1 MQLLNSD
8 ESSKKVRLNRY
19 MAQCGFQSRRKADDL
34 IRGGHVFVNG
44 KRVTEMGVTVS
55 AGVDTVE
62 IHGKVVKPVHQ
73 REYFA
78 LNKPREVM
86 VTKDDPE
93 GRVTVYDVLTKAGV
107 NADHLKYVGRL
118 DYQSEGLLLFTNDGD
133 LIHAVTH
140 PRYSIKK
147 VYRVKVSRKLTD
159 DEIERFRNGVES
171 EGQLLRAGDVQEVSE
186 PLEDRK
192 QFWYEIDLYEG
203 KNRQVRRMMEAIDV
217 QVGRLKRV
225 RFGCVKLE
233 DLPSGAVRKLTEKEI
248 SGLGAAGYPVKTKSK
263 PHNSKD

>member
-8 ESSKKVRLNRY
+8 ESVKKVRLNRY
-19 MAQCGFQSRRKADDL
+19 LAQCGSQSRRKADEL
-34 IRGGHVFVNG
+34 IRGGHIYVNG
-44 KRVTEMGVTVS
+44 QQVTELGVSVIP
-55 AGVDTVE
+55 GIDIVE
-62 IHGKVVKPVHQ
+62 FHGKVIKPIHAL
-73 REYFA
+73 EYYA

-86 VTKDDPE
+86 VTKSDPE
-93 GRVTVYDVLTKAGV
+93 GRVTVYDVLGEAGI

-147 VYRVKVSRKLTD
+147 VYQVKVSRQLTA
-159 DEIERFRNGVES
+159 DEIALFRNGIES
-171 EGQLLRAGDVQEVSE
+171 QGQLLRSGDVHEISE

-203 KNRQVRRMMEAIDV
+203 KNRQVRRMMEAIGV
-217 QVGRLKRV
+217 QVGRLRRI
-225 RFGCVKLE
+225 RFGCVKLD
-233 DLPSGAVRKLTEKEI
+233 DLASGAVRMLTEKEI
-248 SGLGAAGYPVKTKSK
+248 AGLGAAGYVVKGK
-263 PHNSKD
+263 PKKP